1 MFIKALISLLS
12 VFTIVVGFIV
22 YVQSSDFAIFAIGM
36 IAYLAI
42 TILGN
47 FTIPSNS
54 TNSQKT

>member
-1 MFIKALISLLS
+1 MFAKTLISLLC

-22 YVQSSDFAIFAIGM
+22 YVLDGDFTIFAIGM

-42 TILGN
+42 IILGN

-54 TNSQKT
+54 TNGKKT

>member
-1 MFIKALISLLS
+1 MFFKTLISLLS
-12 VFTIVVGFIV
+12 VFTIVVGFVV
-22 YVQSSDFAIFAIGM
+22 YVQSGDFVIFAIGM

-54 TNSQKT
+54 TNGKKT